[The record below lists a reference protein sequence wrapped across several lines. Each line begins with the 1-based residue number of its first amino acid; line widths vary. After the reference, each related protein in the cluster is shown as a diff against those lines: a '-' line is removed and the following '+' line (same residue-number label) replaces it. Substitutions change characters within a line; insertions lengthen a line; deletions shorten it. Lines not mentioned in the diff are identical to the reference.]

1 MPQGISMRLNVATA
15 FDCPFDGPVAA
26 HTTLALIDKLV
37 SIFPGAEVCPCDT
50 TGRVTPDR
58 VHGMLSSIRDRFP
71 ALRNIAYHGHGHKCH
86 ARDRRYCDRFPALR
100 NIAYHGHD
108 TYGLGVANA
117 LAAIEGGAT
126 AIDASFAGLGGCP
139 FAPGA
144 T

>member
-1 MPQGISMRLNVATA
+1 
-15 FDCPFDGPVAA
+15 
-26 HTTLALIDKLV
+26 
-37 SIFPGAEVCPCDT
+37 
-50 TGRVTPDR
+50 
-58 VHGMLSSIRDRFP
+58 MLSSIR
-71 ALRNIAYHGHGHKCH
+71 
-86 ARDRRYCDRFPALR
+86 DRFPALR

-144 T
+144 TGNVATEDVVWTLDRMGLGSEERRVGKECVSTCRFRWSPDH

>member
-1 MPQGISMRLNVATA
+1 
-15 FDCPFDGPVAA
+15 
-26 HTTLALIDKLV
+26 
-37 SIFPGAEVCPCDT
+37 
-50 TGRVTPDR
+50 
-58 VHGMLSSIRDRFP
+58 MLSSIR
-71 ALRNIAYHGHGHKCH
+71 
-86 ARDRRYCDRFPALR
+86 DRFPALR

-144 T
+144 TGNVATETVVWTLDRMGLSPGIALDQIGRARCRERGCRDVENRGVQS